1 MIARKSFLALILL
14 SMVTCG
20 IYGLYYIYRM
30 TRDINQMAG
39 DDGYYTDP
47 GAAVLLSIVTCGL
60 YSWYWLYRQ
69 GDRIKRVADCNG
81 VYCAETGTTYLIWA
95 IIGSLVC
102 GPGNLVA
109 HYLLIKNFNNI
120 ADAYNA
126 HFYFS

>member
-1 MIARKSFLALILL
+1 M
-14 SMVTCG
+14 
-20 IYGLYYIYRM
+20 
-30 TRDINQMAG
+30 
-39 DDGYYTDP
+39 
-47 GAAVLLSIVTCGL
+47 VLLSIITCGL

-69 GDRIKRVADCNG
+69 GGRLKRLADCNG

-102 GPGNLVA
+102 GLGNLVA

>member
-1 MIARKSFLALILL
+1 MIPHRSFLTVFLL
-14 SMVTCG
+14 SVVTCG
-20 IYGLYYIYRM
+20 IYWYYYMYRL
-30 TRDINQMAG
+30 TQDINQMTG
-39 DDGYYTDP
+39 DDGYYTD
-47 GAAVLLSIVTCGL
+47 AAAVVLLSIITCGL

-69 GDRIKRVADCNG
+69 GGRLKRLADCNG

-102 GPGNLVA
+102 GLGNLVA